1 MNLEYLVQGLMVI
14 IKTFNNILFDLQIIL
29 IGIRLDAAI
38 RLYSF
43 TVCLWVFSGGRYLI
57 QPSIHPSFQCVNKTN
72 LISLDPMSTLKLTAI
87 RSVGTPE
94 EC

>member
-1 MNLEYLVQGLMVI
+1 MNLEYLVQGPMVI

-43 TVCLWVFSGGRYLI
+43 TVCLCLFSGGRYL
-57 QPSIHPSFQCVNKTN
+57 IHPSFQCVNKTN

-94 EC
+94 ES

>member
-38 RLYSF
+38 RL
-43 TVCLWVFSGGRYLI
+43 
-57 QPSIHPSFQCVNKTN
+57 
-72 LISLDPMSTLKLTAI
+72 
-87 RSVGTPE
+87 
-94 EC
+94 